1 MIKKRR
7 NHFDY
12 VVIFILS
19 EQHGRESNFIEIQC
33 IVDEINEHEA
43 RPMEHFHDVSDRI
56 LHPSDSISYRNNQQ
70 NLEISLL

>member
-1 MIKKRR
+1 MIEKGR

-33 IVDEINEHEA
+33 IVDEINEHGA
-43 RPMEHFHDVSDRI
+43 RPMEHFRTVSDRI
-56 LHPSDSISYRNNQQ
+56 LHPSDSISYRDNQQ
-70 NLEISLL
+70 NLEIYLL